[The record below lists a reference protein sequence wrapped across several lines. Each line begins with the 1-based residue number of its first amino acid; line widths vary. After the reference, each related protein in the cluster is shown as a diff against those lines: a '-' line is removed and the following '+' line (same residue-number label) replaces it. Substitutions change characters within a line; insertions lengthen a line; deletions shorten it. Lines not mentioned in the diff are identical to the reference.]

1 MEKSVSDHEVTHRE
15 IFERLIAVEQKV
27 DKIETNTAGMVAAFN
42 AAQGAFT
49 VLEWL
54 AKLAKPLLWIGAL
67 ATAVVA
73 AWDHI
78 KIK

>member
-1 MEKSVSDHEVTHRE
+1 MKEEVTHKE
-15 IFERLIAVEQKV
+15 IYDRLIAVERKV
-27 DKIETNTAGMVAAFN
+27 DCIDANTKDMVGAFN

-54 AKLAKPLLWIGAL
+54 AKAAKPILWIGGLFIAIG
-67 ATAVVA
+67 A
-73 AWDHI
+73 AWEHV

>member
-1 MEKSVSDHEVTHRE
+1 MAEVEVSHRE
-15 IFERLIAVEQKV
+15 IYDRLIAVEEKV

-73 AWDHI
+73 TWDHI

>member
-1 MEKSVSDHEVTHRE
+1 MEEVEVTRRE

>member
-1 MEKSVSDHEVTHRE
+1 MSEHEVTHRE

-27 DKIETNTAGMVAAFN
+27 DKIETNTAGMVAAFT

-54 AKLAKPLLWIGAL
+54 AKLAKPLLMIGAL
-67 ATAVVA
+67 ATALVA